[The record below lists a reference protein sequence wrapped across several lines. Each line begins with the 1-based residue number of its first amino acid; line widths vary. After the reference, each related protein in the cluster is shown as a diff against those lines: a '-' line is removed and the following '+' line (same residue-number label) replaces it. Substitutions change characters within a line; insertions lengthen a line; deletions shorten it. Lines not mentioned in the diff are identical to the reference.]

1 MGAFDTFITG
11 MTSDTT
17 ISDAAAFESDLMDAA
32 VESIFSK
39 SKEKKAAKA
48 ALYEEF
54 ANPNAVVRYLA
65 NPEHTA
71 NGFTLAKGTSADVR
85 LQELLNQYV
94 ANPGKGKLKTSSE
107 MKKISGYPIIVTY
120 DVNGTVKMYS
130 YVLTKDG
137 RQVDDVM
144 TLNSYYKIKERSGD
158 LPANT

>member
-17 ISDAAAFESDLMDAA
+17 SDAAAFESDLMDAA
-32 VESIFSK
+32 LESIFSK

-65 NPEHTA
+65 NPEHIA
-71 NGFTLAKGTSADVR
+71 NGFVLEKSSAAEVR
-85 LQELLNQYV
+85 LQNLLNMYV
-94 ANPGKGKLKTSSE
+94 KYPGKGKLKTSSE
-107 MKKISGYPIIVTY
+107 MKKISGYPVIVTY

-130 YVLTKDG
+130 FVLAKDG
-137 RQVDDVM
+137 RQVDDVL
-144 TLNSYYKIKERSGD
+144 TLNSYYKLKERNGD
-158 LPANT
+158 IPANT